1 MNRVLQSHAGL
12 VLQGAKRIRQAGS
25 FSEVIMRLR
34 FLLTALLLSCSTVA
48 YAQFDTGQISGIVRD
63 SSSAGVPGATI
74 TVENEANRDKRVA
87 VTDSSGFYAV
97 PDLPVG
103 TYTVT
108 IELSGFKRFVKTG
121 VKLSATAQ
129 MGVDVQLEVGRLEET
144 VEVKAS
150 TSAVQSA
157 TAQVARTVDARQIQE
172 MTLNGRNPIFLAL
185 LKPGVRGGLMSTF
198 NPDSVTNGSFSIN
211 GARED
216 EYVVTVDGA
225 IATRTRSSGS
235 MLGAQDVETVE
246 EVQILTANYRAEYGR
261 SSAGQIRFVTKSGT
275 RDFHGDVLENYRD
288 ESLDANSWTRNRSGD
303 PRLSTGPDPFTF
315 HQFGFHAG
323 GPVLLPGGFNTNR
336 SRMFFFWGEEWIYR
350 RDTSTSTG
358 TVPTAAMRRGDFSEL
373 LNPANTFF
381 GRARTIIDPTTGQP
395 FPGNIIPPER
405 LSTNGVALLNA
416 YPVPTPGFQQGTSN
430 WIGTQSTWSDLRK
443 DTLKVDYLVT
453 PSQRLTFRGTHIPWH
468 FNEPFVGNFDR
479 AQWKWSRPNRTA
491 AVSLN
496 SVLSSTLLN
505 EFTFSMNSDGKGDI
519 AMNPDCVQ
527 QVCDRSAYGINFPFL
542 FPGTKEFE
550 NKVPTIRITGL
561 STIDGGPYPGYW
573 SGYVFAWANNL
584 TKIIGRHTTKYGVFI
599 EYSGQDDYI
608 QFTTASQG
616 ATNNQNGEVRF
627 LDTGHPQSTGLA
639 MANAALGSFSD
650 YTEMGKKA
658 LTPWAATAVDWY
670 AQDNWKA
677 SSKLTIE
684 AGVRYSLWPPWHSKW
699 GNIAMFHPDFYDP
712 AVAATVD
719 RSGGFI
725 TGGDRYNGIVL
736 PGNAPAGGAADHVPE
751 LASGEFNRLYHGLPN
766 GFSKTHKNL
775 FQPRLGLAYAI
786 NSRTALRSGIGLF
799 YNRTM
804 INRDTAL
811 GGNPPFQPQQTVI
824 NGNID
829 SPGGV
834 GAVRREFPFVMT
846 MQDPVF
852 KIPAAWNWNVTLER
866 ELPWSITAEVAYVGR
881 TGVNNQRK
889 RNINQLPPGT
899 VQANPGVNP
908 NALRPYRGFAVIGLA
923 ENSGRSE
930 YNGLQVSVERRV
942 ARGLHAGFAY
952 TYSRAYDDS
961 SNLTDVLPNSYDDSA
976 YWGISDNDR
985 PHVLIVNYIYELP
998 FGRGSR
1004 WLDKLIGNWDVSGVY
1019 QYQSGS
1025 PFSVRSSDDFA
1036 GVGPG
1041 SGAQFWNQ
1049 IADPHVESSGDFN
1062 TGIVWFNKDAFAR
1075 PAAGTFG
1082 VQPRN
1087 GLRGPAFWATDFG
1100 LRKAV
1105 PLAGSHRLQFRL
1117 EAFNVLNHPNWNGPN
1132 SNPTSGS
1139 FGLITGKNGERKLQL
1154 AAKYMF

>member
-1 MNRVLQSHAGL
+1 
-12 VLQGAKRIRQAGS
+12 
-25 FSEVIMRLR
+25 MRLR
-34 FLLTALLLSCSTVA
+34 ILLTAFLLACASA
-48 YAQFDTGQISGIVRD
+48 AHAQFDSGLIAGVVRD
-63 SSSAGVPGATI
+63 SSSAGVPGASI
-74 TVENEANRDKRVA
+74 TVQNEANGDRRTA
-87 VTDSSGFYAV
+87 VSNSTGFYAV

-103 TYTVT
+103 SYTITV
-108 IELSGFKRFVKTG
+108 ELSGFKRFVKTG
-121 VKLSATAQ
+121 VKLSAASQ
-129 MGVDVQLEVGRLEET
+129 IAVDVPLEVGRLEET

-150 TSAVQSA
+150 TSAVQTA
-157 TAQVARTVDARQIQE
+157 TAQVARTVDARQIE
-172 MTLNGRNPIFLAL
+172 ELTLNGRNPIFLAQ

-198 NPDSVTNGSFSIN
+198 NPDSVTNGAFSIN

-275 RDFHGDVLENYRD
+275 RDFHGDILENYRD
-288 ESLDANSWTRNRSGD
+288 EALDANSWTRNRSGD
-303 PRLSTGPDPFTF
+303 PRLSNGPDPFTF
-315 HQFGFHAG
+315 HQFGFHIG
-323 GPVLLPGGFNTNR
+323 GPVLLPGRFNADR
-336 SRMFFFWGEEWIYR
+336 SKMFFFWGEEWIYR

-358 TVPTAAMRRGDFSEL
+358 TVPSAAMRRGDFSEL
-373 LNPANTFF
+373 LNPANPYF
-381 GRARTIIDPTTGQP
+381 GRARTIVDPVTGQP
-395 FPGNIIPPER
+395 FPGNVIPPGR

-416 YPVPTPGFQQGTSN
+416 YPLPTPGFQQGTAN
-430 WIGTQSTWSDLRK
+430 WIGTQATWSDLRK
-443 DTLKVDYLVT
+443 DTFKIDYMINAN
-453 PSQRLTFRGTHIPWH
+453 QRLTVRGTHIPWH

-479 AQWKWSRPNRTA
+479 AQWGWSRPNRTA

-496 SVLSSTLLN
+496 SVLSPTLLN
-505 EFTFSMNSDGKGDI
+505 EFTFSTNSDGKGDI
-519 AMNPDCVQ
+519 AMNPDCGE
-527 QVCDRSAYGINFPFL
+527 VCDRNTYGIRFPYL
-542 FPGTKEFE
+542 FPGTKEYE
-550 NKVPTIRITGL
+550 DKVPTIRITGL
-561 STIDGGPYPGYW
+561 STVDGGPYPGYW
-573 SGYVFAWANNL
+573 SGYVFAWADNL
-584 TKIIGRHTTKYGVFI
+584 TKVIGRHTTKVGVFI

-627 LDTGHPQSTGLA
+627 LDTGHPQSTGVA
-639 MANAALGSFSD
+639 MGNAALGVFSD

-658 LTPWAATAVDWY
+658 LTPWVATAIDWY

-677 SSKLTIE
+677 TSNLTIE

-699 GNIAMFHPDFYDP
+699 DNIAMFHPEFYNP
-712 AVAATVD
+712 AVAAVVD

-736 PGNAPAGGAADHVPE
+736 PGDGPSEAATDNVPE
-751 LASGEFNRLYHGLPN
+751 LASGEFNRLYHGLPA

-775 FQPRLGLAYAI
+775 FQPRLGFAYAV
-786 NSRTALRSGIGLF
+786 NTRTAVRSGLGLF

-811 GGNPPFQPQQTVI
+811 GGNPPLQPQQTVI
-824 NGNID
+824 NGSID
-829 SPGGV
+829 APGGA

-846 MQDPVF
+846 MQDPEF
-852 KIPAAWNWNVTLER
+852 RIPGAWNWNLTLER
-866 ELPWSITAEVAYVGR
+866 ELPGSITAEVAYVGR
-881 TGVNNQRK
+881 RGFNNQRK
-889 RNINQLPPGT
+889 RNINQLQPGT
-899 VQANPGVNP
+899 IQANPSVNP
-908 NALRPYRGFAVIGLA
+908 NALRPYLGFAVIGLA
-923 ENSGRSE
+923 ENTGDSQ
-930 YNGLQVSVERRV
+930 YHGLQLSVERRV
-942 ARGLHAGFAY
+942 AQGLHAGLAY
-952 TYSRAYDDS
+952 TYSRATDDS
-961 SNLTDVLPNSYDDSA
+961 SNLTDVLPNTYDDSA
-976 YWGISDNDR
+976 YWGVSDNDR
-985 PHVLIVNYIYELP
+985 PHVLIVNYMYELP
-998 FGRGSR
+998 FGRGTG
-1004 WLDKLIGNWDVSGVY
+1004 WVAKVLGNWDVSGIY

-1049 IADPHVESSGDFN
+1049 IADAGIAHTGDFT

-1082 VQPRN
+1082 AQPRN
-1087 GLRGPAFWATDFG
+1087 DLRNPPFWTLDVG
-1100 LRKAV
+1100 LRKMV
-1105 PLAGSHRLQFRL
+1105 PLGGPHRLQFRF
-1117 EAFNVLNHPNWNGPN
+1117 EAFNVLNHPNWSGAN

-1139 FGLITGKNGERKLQL
+1139 FGLITGKNGERKIQL